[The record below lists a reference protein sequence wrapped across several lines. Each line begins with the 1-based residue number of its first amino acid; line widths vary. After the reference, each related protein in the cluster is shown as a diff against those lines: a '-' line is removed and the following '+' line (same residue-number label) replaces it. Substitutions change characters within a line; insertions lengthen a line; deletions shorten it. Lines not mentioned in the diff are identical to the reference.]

1 MILNKVKGVIH
12 VGASEGQERDLYNN
26 YALNVLWIEPI
37 PQIYQKLQNN
47 IKNYSRQIG
56 LNYLVTDKDNQEYD
70 FYISNNNGESSSIL
84 ELNLHKKTWPGVKYV
99 GTLRLKSK
107 TLPTIIKENNI
118 DLDNYEAMI
127 LDTQG
132 SELLILKSSVEILQR
147 MKYVSLEVADFDSYK
162 DCCKL
167 NEVDEFFSNIGFKR
181 IDLRKWSWGKEY
193 QFLWQDDKSR
203 NYYDATYMRVNLN
216 D

>member
-1 MILNKVKGVIH
+1 MIFNKVNGIIH

-26 YALNVLWIEPI
+26 YSLNVLWIEPI

-47 IKNYSRQIG
+47 IQNYSKQIG
-56 LNYLVTDKDNQEYD
+56 LNYLVTDKDDQEYD

-84 ELNLHKKTWPGVKYV
+84 ELNLHKKTWPGVKYIDKI
-99 GTLRLKSK
+99 RLKSK

-132 SELLILKSSVEILQR
+132 SELLILKSSVEILHK

-167 NEVDEFFSNIGFKR
+167 NEVDEFFNNIGFKR
-181 IDLRKWSWGKEY
+181 IDLKKWSWGKEY
-193 QFLWQDDKSR
+193 QFLWQEDKDR
-203 NYYDATYMRVNLN
+203 NYYDATYMRVDLN